1 MDNRKFEK
9 LIDLIINENEEQARA
24 LFHDIV
30 VEKSREIYENMM
42 DDDMGM
48 KHTFTILDDT
58 LIDQIAAM
66 DGAEV
71 DPDTGTVETHD
82 ENTARQLAAFAK
94 KNPQRLKSTHM
105 GMKHTFTILDD
116 TLIDKIASMDGAEV
130 DPDTGTVETHDEN
143 TARQLA
149 AFAKKNP
156 QRLKSTDSMMED
168 DMDMGM
174 ANDGQKLG
182 GQVGEMMH
190 EIGVEEEGMSE
201 DEEDLEFD
209 DMDDGED
216 EMMDIDMDDEGED
229 EDEDLE
235 DRVVDLE
242 DKLDQLMAE
251 FEEIMGDEE
260 GEEGEE
266 EEEEGEEEEAMM
278 EAIQLQQMKGLYG
291 SKIGGDN
298 GSQPK
303 STYADNSGQAGM
315 ASRPV
320 KFSGSTESMPTGPK
334 GPSNAYSKGESQ
346 VKDANNWKN
355 APAQRKQDL
364 TAAPKP
370 TTTQAAGTNTKS
382 PVAESRKRK

>member
-30 VEKSREIYENMM
+30 VEKSREIYESMM
-42 DDDMGM
+42 DDSMG
-48 KHTFTILDDT
+48 
-58 LIDQIAAM
+58 
-66 DGAEV
+66 
-71 DPDTGTVETHD
+71 
-82 ENTARQLAAFAK
+82 
-94 KNPQRLKSTHM
+94 
-105 GMKHTFTILDD
+105 
-116 TLIDKIASMDGAEV
+116 
-130 DPDTGTVETHDEN
+130 
-143 TARQLA
+143 
-149 AFAKKNP
+149 
-156 QRLKSTDSMMED
+156 D
-168 DMDMGM
+168 DMADE
-174 ANDGQKLG
+174 
-182 GQVGEMMH
+182 GQVGQMMD
-190 EIGVEEEGMSE
+190 EIGVEEEGMT
-201 DEEDLEFD
+201 EEEEELEFD
-209 DMDDGED
+209 DMDDDED
-216 EMMDIDMDDEGED
+216 EMMDIDMDDEGSD
-229 EDEDLE
+229 EEESEELE

-251 FEEIMGDEE
+251 FEEIMGSDEE
-260 GEEGEE
+260 SSDDESDAEFDDEAEEDGEDLTHDMEQDHD
-266 EEEEGEEEEAMM
+266 EEEAMM

-334 GPSNAYSKGESQ
+334 GPSNAYAKGEGQ